1 MLVLRAPSR
10 VDRALGALKVLLP
23 AGLVWSLSTGALL
36 VGASPDAPVER
47 LAAWAVPPL
56 GLLVLLALLWRRS
69 AAARRA
75 LEAGAVTTLSGHRLL
90 PPRFADE
97 PVLVLAAR
105 GLDVGQAAREYAAQ
119 VHVPRGDRE
128 SLDLGRCERVPDA
141 PARFTLEVTTALRG
155 REVLVFDCAPLL
167 AATGARPSSAKRA

>member
-36 VGASPDAPVER
+36 VGAAPEAPAAH
-47 LAAWAVPPL
+47 LAAWIAPPL
-56 GLLVLLALLWRRS
+56 ALLVLLALVWRRS
-69 AAARRA
+69 CAARRA

-90 PPRFADE
+90 PPKFPGD
-97 PVLVLAAR
+97 PVLVLAAER
-105 GLDVGQAAREYAAQ
+105 LDVSQAAREYAAQ

-128 SLDLGRCERVPDA
+128 SLDLGRCERVADA
-141 PARFTLEVTTALRG
+141 PTRFTLEVTTALRG
-155 REVLVFDCAPLL
+155 REVLEFDCAPLL
-167 AATGARPSSAKRA
+167 AATGARPRARA